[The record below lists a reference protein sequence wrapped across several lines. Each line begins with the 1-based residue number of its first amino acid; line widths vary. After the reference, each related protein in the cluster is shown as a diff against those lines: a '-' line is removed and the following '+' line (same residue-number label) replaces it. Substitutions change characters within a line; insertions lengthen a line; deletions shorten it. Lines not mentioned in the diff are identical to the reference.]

1 MGKKILSK
9 IQGLNSEHVTLAVV
23 SDIHMKEVSPKLC
36 SSRCDSDSDVHCVM
50 SIQEER
56 PQQSEKDPFQHAFHG
71 TMKSLKNLDWKVTEQ

>member
-1 MGKKILSK
+1 MLFKVQS
-9 IQGLNSEHVTLAVV
+9 LNSEHVTPAVL
-23 SDIHMKEVSPKLC
+23 SDIHMKEASPKIC
-36 SSRCDSDSDVHCVM
+36 RSCCDGDSDVHCVM